1 MFENPFLHPW
11 WGYWKRVSTAIL
23 TYVWKSW
30 VPEEHRW
37 GESKED
43 QLAILTHVWNM
54 GETAH
59 RWGESKENQLAIL
72 THVYIHGCWK
82 VSNFTHV
89 YRCTD
94 MTLGLTSLDAEK
106 CPTSAVFNNALTWL
120 WDWPAKDPL
129 LSHVVLNGI
138 PQPLGHNSAISWPI
152 LDLIGTN
159 EHPRI
164 PLCPMWFSMESCNLL
179 TITQPFLDQF

>member
-1 MFENPFLHPW
+1 MTESQEVLLHILLHWRKLYPNWKSHHRCKERRSKGVQLFSPMFENPFLHPW

-37 GESKED
+37 GESKEN

-106 CPTSAVFNNALTWL
+106 CLTSPVFTDALTWL
-120 WDWPAKDPL
+120 WDWL
-129 LSHVVLNGI
+129 L
-138 PQPLGHNSAISWPI
+138 
-152 LDLIGTN
+152 
-159 EHPRI
+159 
-164 PLCPMWFSMESCNLL
+164 
-179 TITQPFLDQF
+179 

>member
-1 MFENPFLHPW
+1 MPTFRTNPMKKISDLYQIRPTREGKFSKINKRPGSLIRGVQLFSPMFENPFLHPW

-30 VPEEHRW
+30 VPEEHGW
-37 GESKED
+37 GESKEN

-106 CPTSAVFNNALTWL
+106 CLTSPVFTDALTWL
-120 WDWPAKDPL
+120 WDWL
-129 LSHVVLNGI
+129 L
-138 PQPLGHNSAISWPI
+138 
-152 LDLIGTN
+152 
-159 EHPRI
+159 
-164 PLCPMWFSMESCNLL
+164 
-179 TITQPFLDQF
+179 

>member
-1 MFENPFLHPW
+1 MKKWIELPSAIDIVMFPLLNAKPWKSAISFRLGESSSYRVQLFSPMFENPFLHPW

-37 GESKED
+37 GESKEN

-82 VSNFTHV
+82 VSNFTRV

-106 CPTSAVFNNALTWL
+106 CLTSPVFTDALTWL
-120 WDWPAKDPL
+120 WDWL
-129 LSHVVLNGI
+129 L
-138 PQPLGHNSAISWPI
+138 
-152 LDLIGTN
+152 
-159 EHPRI
+159 
-164 PLCPMWFSMESCNLL
+164 
-179 TITQPFLDQF
+179 

>member
-1 MFENPFLHPW
+1 MCVIKSNQPWQHAIFQLKTNDFRSLFDRRDIIKYRWLFRVQLFSPMFENPFLHPW

-37 GESKED
+37 GESRED

-106 CPTSAVFNNALTWL
+106 CLTSPVFTDALTWL
-120 WDWPAKDPL
+120 WDWL
-129 LSHVVLNGI
+129 L
-138 PQPLGHNSAISWPI
+138 
-152 LDLIGTN
+152 
-159 EHPRI
+159 
-164 PLCPMWFSMESCNLL
+164 
-179 TITQPFLDQF
+179 